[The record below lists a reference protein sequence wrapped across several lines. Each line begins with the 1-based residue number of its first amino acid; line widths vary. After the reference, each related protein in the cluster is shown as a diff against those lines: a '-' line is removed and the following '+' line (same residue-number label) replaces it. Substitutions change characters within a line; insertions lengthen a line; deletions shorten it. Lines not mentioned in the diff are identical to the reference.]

1 MTTTQARQTVKAI
14 NRWVRKTKPFEGGR
28 QYGVD
33 YPTWVVTYPQ
43 TAQVF
48 RAAAE
53 VLTGRKGNFMPR
65 F

>member
-1 MTTTQARQTVKAI
+1 M
-14 NRWVRKTKPFEGGR
+14 RKTRPFEGGR

-33 YPTWVVTYPQ
+33 YPTWIVTYPQ

-48 RAAAE
+48 RQAAE
-53 VLTGRKGNFMPR
+53 VLVGKQGNFMPR